1 LSLLSYLSV
10 PSVGKFFTPLPLK
23 QAFIRINAQRSIST
37 RRLVPPSFNDIRY
50 ILSYAQ
56 LQAIAPSLKL
66 ISFDGDMTL
75 YQDGRNF
82 EKGSVLGGLMVG
94 LLGFG
99 LTVAIVTA
107 AGYGEDNLRYE
118 ERLHGLISDILE
130 SKELSDDQRS
140 RFYVMV

>member
-1 LSLLSYLSV
+1 
-10 PSVGKFFTPLPLK
+10 
-23 QAFIRINAQRSIST
+23 
-37 RRLVPPSFNDIRY
+37 
-50 ILSYAQ
+50 
-56 LQAIAPSLKL
+56 
-66 ISFDGDMTL
+66 MTL